1 MSPKRT
7 GRQRRSY
14 WTVRTGTETAF
25 ATHDAPLSSPV
36 SSLVNE
42 SAYLMGP
49 FPHDGGVMPRR
60 GRQPSAAGPPSS
72 ASGRRE
78 PPDGA
83 EETCYCPAAVLA
95 VCRGNF
101 TESRGIPPLM

>member
-83 EETCYCPAAVLA
+83 EETAIVLPPYWRSVA
-95 VCRGNF
+95 L
-101 TESRGIPPLM
+101 TSPSRGEFPR